1 MRMGLVGVVRR
12 REILGW
18 QMRGGYC
25 REAIQSA
32 AEELTKEGLPVRV
45 LSRTGGLVL
54 LLELW
59 TPFEVRDLCL
69 IVQRGRS
76 FMQGLCTTKPISTSS
91 RLLHLS
97 PLTNFPTCKYLL
109 SIASF
114 SLRYISVG

>member
-12 REILGW
+12 RDILGW

-76 FMQGLCTTKPISTSS
+76 FVQGLCITKPNFDLISSSTS
-91 RLLHLS
+91 LAKFCTYEYLS
-97 PLTNFPTCKYLL
+97 
-109 SIASF
+109 SITSF
-114 SLRYISVG
+114 SLHVSR